1 MSRLI
6 FKAGT
11 HIRVSDEC
19 SEHYGEDG
27 IVMSYDIES
36 MTYQIA
42 VFEVYCHSIGEVEIV
57 TFKHQDIFQP
67 LGVGY
72 AECN

>member
-1 MSRLI
+1 MDRVT

-11 HIRVSDEC
+11 HIRISDEC

-36 MTYQIA
+36 MTYQVA
-42 VFEVYCHSIGEVEIV
+42 VFEVYLHSIGRAEIV
-57 TFKHQDIFQP
+57 TLKHTDIFIP
-67 LGVGY
+67 LRETSKGW
-72 AECN
+72 N